1 LITKIFY
8 KKNSNISKYSKVYPF
23 SRITNSQ
30 IGPYSYI
37 SYFCQLN
44 NVTIG
49 KYCSIAKRVSAGL
62 GFHPVNFIS
71 TSPIFYSPQNPLLT
85 SLVKEK
91 KFKDFKPII
100 IGNDVWVGCNV
111 VILDGVVIGD
121 GAIIAANSVVNK
133 DVEPYSIVG
142 GVPIRTIKY
151 RFDKSIIKILLN
163 LKWWDLPHQFLKKNS
178 ITSIFSKEISFE
190 DLELLEESV
199 FAYRKENL

>member
-1 LITKIFY
+1 MITKIFY
-8 KKNSNISKYSKVYPF
+8 KKNSNICKSSKVYPF

-30 IGPYSYI
+30 IESYSYV
-37 SYFCQLN
+37 SYFCHLN

-62 GFHPVNFIS
+62 GFHPLNFIS

-91 KFKDFKPII
+91 KFNDFKPIV
-100 IGNDVWVGCNV
+100 IGNDVWVGANV

-151 RFDKSIIKILLN
+151 RFDKKIIKILLKI
-163 LKWWDLPHQFLKKNS
+163 KWWDLPHEFLKENR
-178 ITSIFSKEISFE
+178 ITHIFSKEISFE
-190 DLELLEESV
+190 DVKCLEKYITK
-199 FAYRKENL
+199 YRK